1 MKVLD
6 ISNNGVNNDG
16 AACLSKALVQ
26 NRTLE
31 ELNLNG
37 NRVGL
42 VGTTNIFKS
51 LCTNDCLCTLRVSEM
66 RFTTRLVV
74 VAPIVSEGVYVWF
87 LFSSTVFRVLFSFAI
102 SRTCLFP

>member
-51 LCTNDCLCTLRVSEM
+51 LCTNDCLRTLRVSGF
-66 RFTTRLVV
+66 RFTTRLPVV
-74 VAPIVSEGVYVWF
+74 PIVSEEFMFWS
-87 LFSSTVFRVLFSFAI
+87 LFSSTM
-102 SRTCLFP
+102 P